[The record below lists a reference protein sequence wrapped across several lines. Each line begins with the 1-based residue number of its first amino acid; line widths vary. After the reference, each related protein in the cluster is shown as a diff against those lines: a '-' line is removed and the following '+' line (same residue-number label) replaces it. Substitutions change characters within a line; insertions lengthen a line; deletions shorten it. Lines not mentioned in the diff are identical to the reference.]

1 MYNQIEITTIY
12 VIADEFCKTF
22 YSLIN
27 DRAIASADGKQVRNK
42 PGNLSEAEVI
52 TILILFHLRGYRCLK
67 HFYIYYVQKH
77 LQADFPK
84 TVSYNR
90 FVELSQ
96 KVSIPMILLLQSM
109 MRDKCTGISFVD
121 STPVRVCKNQRIHNH
136 KVFKGIAQRGHCSI
150 GYFFGFKLHII
161 INEKGELLNY
171 ALTKANKHDA
181 QVDLMETLVKDLF
194 GKLYGDK
201 GYLSKKLFETLF
213 HKGVHVVTKLRRN
226 MKNCL
231 MPLKDKIML
240 RKRAVI
246 ETVNDEL
253 KNMCQIEHSR
263 HRSIPNFISN
273 LVSGLL
279 AYCFFPKKPG
289 IFLDIENNNQ
299 LALIP

>member
-1 MYNQIEITTIY
+1 MHNQVEITTIY
-12 VIADEFCKTF
+12 VIVDEFCKTF
-22 YSLIN
+22 HQLLN
-27 DRAIASADGKQVRNK
+27 RQAIISNTAKPIRNK
-42 PGNLSEAEVI
+42 PCSMSDAEVI
-52 TILILFHLRGYRCLK
+52 TILIYFHLQGYRCLK
-67 HFYIYYVQKH
+67 HFYINHVQKH
-77 LQADFPK
+77 MQQEFPR

-96 KVSIPMILLLQSM
+96 KVAIPMILLLKTM
-109 MRDKCTGISFVD
+109 MNDKCTGISFID
-121 STPVRVCKNQRIHNH
+121 STPVRVCKNQRIHAH
-136 KVFKGIAQRGHCSI
+136 KVFKGIANRGHCSI

-171 ALTKANKHDA
+171 SLTKASKHDA
-181 QVDLMETLVKDLF
+181 QIDLMKTLVKDLF

-213 HKGVHVVTKLRRN
+213 HDGVHVVTKLRKN

-231 MPLKDKIML
+231 MSIKDKILL

-246 ETVNDEL
+246 ECVNDEL
-253 KNMCQIEHSR
+253 KNQCQIEHSR
-263 HRSIPNFISN
+263 HRSMANFITN

-279 AYCFFPKKPG
+279 AYCFLPKKPS
-289 IFLDIENNNQ
+289 IHIEFHNDAQ

>member
-1 MYNQIEITTIY
+1 MYNQTEITTIY
-12 VIADEFCKTF
+12 VIADEFCKAF
-22 YSLIN
+22 HQLVSQ
-27 DRAIASADGKQVRNK
+27 RAFTDGKQIRNK
-42 PGNLSEAEVI
+42 PCHLNQAEVI
-52 TILILFHLRGYRCLK
+52 TILTLFHLRGFRCLK
-67 HFYIYYVQKH
+67 HFYLFYVQKH
-77 LQADFPK
+77 LQSEFPQ

-96 KVSIPMILLLQSM
+96 KASIPMILLLQSM
-109 MRDKCTGISFVD
+109 MQGKCTGISFID
-121 STPVRVCKNQRIHNH
+121 STPIRVCKNQRIHHH

-171 ALTKANKHDA
+171 SLTKANKHDA
-181 QVDLMETLVKDLF
+181 QVDLMQTLVKDLF

-201 GYLSKKLFETLF
+201 GYLSKTLFETLF

-231 MPLKDKIML
+231 MSLRDKIML

-253 KNMCQIEHSR
+253 KNICQIEHSR
-263 HRSIPNFISN
+263 HRSMANFISN
-273 LVSGLL
+273 LVSALL
-279 AYCFFPKKPG
+279 AYCFFPKKPS
-289 IFLDIENNNQ
+289 IQLEMQNENQ
-299 LALIP
+299 LSLIP